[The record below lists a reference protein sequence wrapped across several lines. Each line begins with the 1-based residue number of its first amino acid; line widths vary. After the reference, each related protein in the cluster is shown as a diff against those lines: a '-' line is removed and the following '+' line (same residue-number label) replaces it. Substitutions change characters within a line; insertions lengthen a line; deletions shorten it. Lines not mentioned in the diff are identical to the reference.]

1 MKNKLFL
8 LVSSSLFS
16 SISHAQESQQH
27 LQKLYQSPSANIS
40 RSQTKPN
47 VLQLQQQQ
55 QSGLSYPMI
64 EEMEAA
70 LRQNKLPEN
79 PDERMLWDMFHRGRT
94 AVLRTEIARLKQ
106 LYPKWNPPK
115 LLTLS
120 KPAHQTAASSAYK
133 PRFGLKLTYFLTQD
147 PNDPGV
153 IYAHE
158 LERYQASKNTAPPEK
173 LAQLTEARKDAGVA
187 KLFAWNALK
196 NTEYDPAQYWFNQ
209 TLAWTPD
216 DTDARY
222 GLALTL
228 FQSGRADAALS
239 QISNLSTKQAVAL
252 RAEIYFA
259 QGLAS
264 YQIADYPAA
273 EQLFAHAREN
283 GRAGRDLALL
293 QAWLDLRLG
302 RTESALSGFIKLY
315 REKPDADVA
324 QGLYA
329 ASQAAGKSDQFLALM
344 GSDANDPIR
353 QVVNKQQHD
362 SLRQQGWIWAAQSV
376 PGTKEAALS
385 GIDGPWVGLSL
396 LGVRKRSGDS
406 GLSQLRISQNPSL
419 EGLFA
424 QDNNVFRWRLTRL
437 DLDSG
442 LLPNNAQFGSY
453 NANSAYLARPTTQ
466 ISGWEPTI
474 RWRNE
479 GSSITKQITA
489 GTTML
494 SAPVSPTPIGEV
506 LIESIGE
513 KRNWSTAVYRASV
526 RDSLLSTT
534 GAVDPYSNIA
544 WGRVVRNGVALQY
557 SQTLTSTWRANAAIR
572 AEQLSGEH
580 VANNTHTGFTLGL
593 SYDLKRAGFT
603 YLSVGPGITY
613 DQYQR
618 NLSHFTWGHGGYFS
632 PQQFTN
638 VFVSTQFL
646 TTEGERFIARG
657 QFGMGWQIIKEASSP
672 CFPLAP
678 AIPQPDCQI
687 YGGSN
692 KQGLGL
698 NLEGMFKYAITPH
711 WQIGGAISLRH
722 SQNYNDSA
730 GLLSV
735 YYTWPP
741 RTHLYRSDLPEWQL
755 SELF

>member
-1 MKNKLFL
+1 MKKRFL
-8 LVSSSLFS
+8 LLLGSSMFS
-16 SISHAQESQQH
+16 SISHAQEGQQH
-27 LQKLYQSPSANIS
+27 LEKLYQSTPTNLQ
-40 RSQTKPN
+40 RNQSQSN
-47 VLQLQQQQ
+47 VLQSQQQQ
-55 QSGLSYPMI
+55 QSNLSYPMI

-70 LRQNKLPEN
+70 LRQRKPPQN
-79 PDERMLWDMFHRGRT
+79 PDERTLWDMFHRGQT
-94 AVLRTEIARLKQ
+94 AVLRAEITRLKQ
-106 LYPKWNPPK
+106 LYPKWNPPI
-115 LLTLS
+115 LLTQS
-120 KPAHQTAASSAYK
+120 KPAKKAANAAYK
-133 PRFGLKLTYFLTQD
+133 PRFGLKLTYFLAQD

-153 IYAHE
+153 IYANE
-158 LERYQASKNTAPPEK
+158 LARYQASTPRTPPER
-173 LAQLTEARKDAGVA
+173 LVQLTESRKDAGVA

-196 NTEYDPAQYWFNQ
+196 NTQYEQAQYWFNQ
-209 TLAWTPD
+209 ALAWKPD
-216 DTDARY
+216 DMDARY

-228 FQSGRADAALS
+228 FQSGQADTALS
-239 QISNLSTKQAVAL
+239 QLSKLTMQQAVTL

-259 QGLAS
+259 QGLAR
-264 YQIADYPAA
+264 YQIADYAA
-273 EQLFAHAREN
+273 ADQLFAHAREN
-283 GRAGRDLALL
+283 GRTGRDLALL
-293 QAWLDLRLG
+293 QAWLDWRQG
-302 RTESALSGFIKLY
+302 KMESALSGFIKLY
-315 REKPDADVA
+315 KEKPDADVA

-329 ASQAAGKSDQFLALM
+329 AAQATGARDQLLALM
-344 GSDANDPIR
+344 GSDINDPLRLVI
-353 QVVNKQQHD
+353 NKQQHD
-362 SLRQQGWIWAAQSV
+362 SLRQQGWIWAAQTV
-376 PGTKEAALS
+376 PGTREVALA
-385 GIDGPWVGLSL
+385 GIEGPWVGLSL
-396 LGVRKRSGDS
+396 LGTRKRSGES
-406 GLSQLRISQNPSL
+406 GLSQLRISQSPSI

-442 LLPNNAQFGSY
+442 SLPNNAQFGSY
-453 NANSAYLARPTTQ
+453 NANSAYLAKPTTQ

-479 GSSITKQITA
+479 NSSIAKQITA

-494 SAPVSPTPIGEV
+494 SAPVSPTPVGEV

-513 KRNWSTAVYRASV
+513 NRNWSTSVYRASV

-657 QFGMGWQIIKEASSP
+657 QFGMGWQVIKEASSP

-678 AIPQPDCQI
+678 AIPQPDCAM
-687 YGGSN
+687 YGSSN

-711 WQIGGAISLRH
+711 WQIGGAIRLRH
-722 SQNYNDSA
+722 SQDYNDSA